1 MIYDEYEKENREW
14 DLFITRTLG
23 LNAQLKYVS
32 QYSNNRRIYY
42 IENRIVKVRKFVR
55 EEYERTQDLAGEY
68 AILLKLHNVD
78 GICKNLNYLNQDGWE
93 ILSYDFITGKTLE
106 NLMSENSAC
115 IRTVILQNILKVII
129 AVNLHGIAHRD
140 LKPANILIGANNKVY
155 LLDFDQA
162 IKTSPYRAMLIDIFI
177 A

>member
-106 NLMSENSAC
+106 NLMVKILPVSE
-115 IRTVILQNILKVII
+115 L
-129 AVNLHGIAHRD
+129 
-140 LKPANILIGANNKVY
+140 
-155 LLDFDQA
+155 
-162 IKTSPYRAMLIDIFI
+162 
-177 A
+177 